1 MTHPPPGHG
10 SDSGQVDDV
19 PVRVAAVMARLLHTL
34 PPPADAH
41 DPDILTGWLSD
52 RADLCDRISTACADP
67 GLAGDARAIAAAAR
81 RTLAA
86 LGVPPL
92 IPVGAPDHAEG
103 GAG

>member
-1 MTHPPPGHG
+1 MTRDPH
-10 SDSGQVDDV
+10 SCVSGGGQDDRVDDV

-41 DPDILTGWLSD
+41 DPDVLTTWLND

-67 GLAGDARAIAAAAR
+67 GLAGDAHAIAAATR

-86 LGVPPL
+86 LSVPR
-92 IPVGAPDHAEG
+92 VG
-103 GAG
+103 GAS